1 LTLTREGLAKL
12 IELVAHLRGPEGC
25 AWDRAQNYDSMKGL
39 LLEEAYEVVDA
50 VNKRDFDGLEDEL
63 GDLFFQVVFY
73 AQLADEERRFTLDD
87 VIERLHAKLIR
98 RHPHVFGETRART
111 PEEALASW
119 LSVKDQEREAPS
131 GASSGTL
138 NQQRAS
144 VLDGIPETFPATLE
158 AFELGVRAAEV
169 GFDWVTVDDLLNKV
183 TEEVAELRHE
193 LAQRIGEL
201 TPTCRSQPLSPP
213 EATAGKMPVPQV
225 GDGSPPVGPGHSRPL
240 AAECSGPQGVRVQEE
255 IGDLLFAASN
265 LARYLGSDPESCL
278 RRANQKFKSRFQV
291 LEREVAK
298 LGKRVRDCTPEEL
311 DRLWNAAKQ
320 EARSNKEA
328 TSKEQGARSKK

>member
-1 LTLTREGLAKL
+1 MAVLDNLFAFAFGLLFSPNNRGLGVLTLTSEGLVKL
-12 IELVAHLRGPEGC
+12 IELVAHLRGPDGC

-39 LLEEAYEVVDA
+39 VLQEAYEVIDA
-50 VNKRDFDGLEDEL
+50 INQRDFDGLEDEL

-119 LSVKDQEREAPS
+119 LAVKDQEREVPS
-131 GASSGTL
+131 GATRSEP
-138 NQQRAS
+138 NKRPAS

-169 GFDWVTVDDLLNKV
+169 GFNWVSIDDLLKKV

-193 LAQRIGEL
+193 LAQRIGEV
-201 TPTCRSQPLSPP
+201 TPL
-213 EATAGKMPVPQV
+213 A
-225 GDGSPPVGPGHSRPL
+225 GPGRSRPL
-240 AAECSGPQGVRVQEE
+240 AAECSGPQGGRLEEE

-291 LEREVAK
+291 LEREVNK

-320 EARSNKEA
+320 EARSNQGA
-328 TSKEQGARSKK
+328 TSKEQGARSKR